1 MSPALAMIIAWALWA
16 ASWLAAAKWSDAVA
30 NRASSGEQWLYRIL
44 AAAGALLLLFRF
56 DDIFQGRYRVWDL
69 GLGANWTLVAIA
81 ALGLMFTWWARL
93 YLGRLWSRSVTK
105 KGDHRVVDA
114 GPYAIVRHPI
124 YTGMI
129 VAIFAAAV
137 LKGMPI
143 GVAGAILI
151 ALAFWIKARLEER
164 FLREQLGP
172 DAYDSYRRRV
182 PMLIPWIRN
191 RPDDGAKV

>member
-1 MSPALAMIIAWALWA
+1 MIIAWALRA
-16 ASWLAAAKWSDAVA
+16 ASWLAAAMWSDAGA
-30 NRASSGEQWLYRIL
+30 KRASSGEQWLYQAL
-44 AAAGALLLLFRF
+44 TVAGALLLLFRF
-56 DDIFQGRYRVWDL
+56 DDVFRGRCRVWSL
-69 GLGANWTLVAIA
+69 GLGANRTLVAVA

-182 PMLIPWIRN
+182 PMLIPWTRN
-191 RPDDGAKV
+191 RPDGAKV

>member
-16 ASWLAAAKWSDAVA
+16 ASWLVAAKWSDAA
-30 NRASSGEQWLYRIL
+30 AKQATSGDQWLYRTL
-44 AAAGALLLLFRF
+44 AIAGALMLLFRV
-56 DDIFQGRYRVWDL
+56 DDIFQGRYKVWDL
-69 GLGANWTLVAIA
+69 GLGANWTLVVVA

-105 KGDHRVVDA
+105 KADHRVVDA

-129 VAIFAAAV
+129 VAILAAAV

-143 GVAGAILI
+143 GIGGAILI
-151 ALAFWIKARLEER
+151 ALAFRMKATLEER
-164 FLREQLGP
+164 FLREHLEP
-172 DAYDSYRRRV
+172 NAYDSYRRRV
-182 PMLIPWIRN
+182 PMLVPWG
-191 RPDDGAKV
+191 PKSA